1 MNRSFGIISLLLTL
15 SLLNGC
21 SYFFHKDPVLEQS
34 PSSPSLPN
42 ELEKRALL
50 ESCDV
55 ICSKNGG
62 IKKKFCL
69 KKCEIKKK
77 RAERNA
83 LRELCES
90 KKMAWW
96 LRLIYWNWNKD
107 SSNDECAD
115 F

>member
-1 MNRSFGIISLLLTL
+1 MTL
-15 SLLNGC
+15 FLLNGC

-34 PSSPSLPN
+34 ASLPSVPN
-42 ELEKRALL
+42 QIEKKVPL
-50 ESCDV
+50 ESCEV
-55 ICSKNGG
+55 QCSKSGG

-96 LRLIYWNWNKD
+96 RSEERRVGK
-107 SSNDECAD
+107 ECASMCRSRWSPYH
-115 F
+115 

>member
-1 MNRSFGIISLLLTL
+1 MSFLMTL
-15 SLLNGC
+15 FLLNGC

-34 PSSPSLPN
+34 ASLPSVPN
-42 ELEKRALL
+42 QIEKKVPL
-50 ESCDV
+50 ESCEV
-55 ICSKNGG
+55 RCSKSGG

-107 SSNDECAD
+107 SYSGECAD